1 MLKADSSAVHFAH
14 CYILHTVFPSGV
26 FDKQALEI
34 HFLKKIIFYRF
45 YIWQGRNISWIYA
58 DVAALRNPQDAQIS
72 AHL

>member
-34 HFLKKIIFYRF
+34 HFFFKSSSTDF
-45 YIWQGRNISWIYA
+45 YIWQGHNISWIYA